1 MNNKC
6 PKELYAK
13 TMADMEL
20 FKANGYE
27 VKYVWESNFKAW
39 AKKVRNGDQAE
50 PIPLEHL

>member
-1 MNNKC
+1 
-6 PKELYAK
+6 
-13 TMADMEL
+13 MADMEL

-39 AKKVRNGDQAE
+39 AKKVRNGDQAK